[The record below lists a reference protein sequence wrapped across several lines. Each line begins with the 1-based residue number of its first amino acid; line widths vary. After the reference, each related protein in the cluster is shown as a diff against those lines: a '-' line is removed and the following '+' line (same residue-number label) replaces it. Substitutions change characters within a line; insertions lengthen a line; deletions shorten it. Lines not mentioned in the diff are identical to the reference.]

1 MIRKL
6 AMTALVAFACVVAP
20 AATRTAHAD
29 PPAGPFIIKL
39 GTLAPKTSTWGALF
53 ESWKRTVKKDTGGA
67 CELDW
72 AYSGSAG
79 DEAGMIGA
87 MRSKNLHG
95 GALTATGLSS
105 IYPSVVALQ
114 MPGLVETWKQLDAVR
129 DNAKAT
135 FDTAFEG
142 AGYKILGWGDVG
154 IGHVMF
160 RKDGQKPEIR
170 TPENL
175 KSYHPFYIAG
185 DAIGSKFLE
194 ALGVQSPKA
203 LSVPAIL
210 PAIAGRSA
218 DSIDVITT
226 PAIAAE
232 QLQWAPHVTHIVDM
246 PVGFGIGA
254 LVMEKEF
261 AKSIPAACKT
271 VIEETGK
278 NTSAVLTTAIR
289 AKDKEAWDELK
300 KTKTVVVLTADE
312 KAAWQAK
319 FTVVRNFLKSEGKIN
334 AATWQAVTD
343 ASAKARKD
351 FP

>member
-6 AMTALVAFACVVAP
+6 VLTSLVAVAALVAP
-20 AATRTAHAD
+20 AATKTAHAD
-29 PPAGPFIIKL
+29 PPAGPFVIKL
-39 GTLAPKTSTWGALF
+39 GTLAPKTSTWGSVF
-53 ESWKRTVKKDTGGA
+53 EAWKRTVKKDTGGA
-67 CELDW
+67 CEIDW

-105 IYPSVVALQ
+105 IYASVVALQ
-114 MPGLVETWKQLDAVR
+114 MPGLVDTWAQLDAVR
-129 DNAKAT
+129 DNAKGT
-135 FDTAFEG
+135 FDTAFES

-160 RKDGQKPEIR
+160 RKDGAKPEIR
-170 TPENL
+170 TPDHI
-175 KSYHPFYIAG
+175 KQYHPFYIAG

-194 ALGVQSPKA
+194 ALGVSSPKA

-261 AKSIPAACKT
+261 EKTIPAACKT
-271 VIEETGK
+271 IIAETGK
-278 NTSAVLTTAIR
+278 NTSKILTTAIR
-289 AKDKEAWDELK
+289 QKDKEAWDELK
-300 KTKTVVVLTADE
+300 KTKTVVALTADE
-312 KAAWQAK
+312 RAAWQTK
-319 FTVVRNFLKSEGKIN
+319 FTALRNLLKAEGKIN
-334 AATWQAVTD
+334 AGTWQAVTD
-343 ASAKARKD
+343 ASVKARKD